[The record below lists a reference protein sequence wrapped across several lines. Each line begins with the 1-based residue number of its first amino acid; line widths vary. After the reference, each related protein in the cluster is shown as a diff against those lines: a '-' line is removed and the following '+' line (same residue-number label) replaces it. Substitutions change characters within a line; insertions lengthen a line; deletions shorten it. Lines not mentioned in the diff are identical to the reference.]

1 MKYYPINEE
10 AARTAWQ
17 MNHFGEFRSDEAGYR
32 ASVDE
37 AYALAETA
45 AEARPEQKERA
56 LALAD
61 RYARKLADWT
71 NKKYRID
78 SMCPSVLISGSGNF
92 PVRKKEKQNR
102 AIDAHWQEYEKL
114 KAMKESIGRL
124 GDESSIIKSG
134 DADAIEQL
142 RKKLDGL
149 TAKHQRMKDANAKAR
164 KEGKPA
170 PYAPY
175 ALSNSNQNIRAT
187 RQRLERLQTAKE
199 KGTSAQHI
207 EFMGESVEVIETA
220 EAMRLQLVFTGKS
233 AEDVRTTLKKH
244 GFKWSPKNSAWQRQL
259 TDNARF
265 ALRQMLKTATS

>member
-10 AARTAWQ
+10 AARTAWS
-17 MNHFGEFRSDEAGYR
+17 MNHFGEFRSDEAEYR

-37 AYALAETA
+37 AYALAEAT
-45 AEARPEQKERA
+45 AEARPEQREKA
-56 LALAD
+56 LAVAD
-61 RYARKLADWT
+61 RYARKLADWM

-78 SMCPSVLISGSGNF
+78 SMCPSVLISGAGNF

-102 AIDAHWQEYEKL
+102 ASDAHWREYEKL
-114 KAMKESIGRL
+114 KVMKEGIQRL
-124 GDESSIIKSG
+124 GDEPSIIKSS
-134 DADAIEQL
+134 DEDAIE
-142 RKKLDGL
+142 KLQEKLEGM

-164 KEGKPA
+164 KEGKQA

-175 ALSNSNQNIRAT
+175 TLSNSNQNIRTT
-187 RQRLERLQTAKE
+187 RQRLERLQAAKE
-199 KGTSAQHI
+199 KGTSTQHI
-207 EFMGESVEVIETA
+207 EFMGENVEVVENV
-220 EAMRLQLVFTGKS
+220 EAMRLQLVFEEKP

-265 ALRQMLKTATS
+265 ALRQMLKTAGV